1 MIIIIIAGSQI
12 PKQCILMKALCP
24 AVLSRSGMSDSL
36 QAHGLQAARLVCPWR
51 FSKQQCQNGLPC
63 PPPGDLPNPGIKLRP
78 PTLQAD
84 SLPFESQAKTQEYWS
99 GQPIPSLGDLPHPGI
114 EPGSP
119 SLQRILYQLSCQG
132 SPHTDTTIYYLNISG
147 YHSENL
153 QSLKQQQRYREDN
166 DEW

>member
-1 MIIIIIAGSQI
+1 MIIIIIDGSQI
-12 PKQCILMKALCP
+12 PKQCIFMKALCP

-119 SLQRILYQLSCQG
+119 SLQEDSLPAELPGKPPYRYYHILFKHLRIPFRK
-132 SPHTDTTIYYLNISG
+132 SPVTKIAT
-147 YHSENL
+147 EV
-153 QSLKQQQRYREDN
+153 QRR
-166 DEW
+166 